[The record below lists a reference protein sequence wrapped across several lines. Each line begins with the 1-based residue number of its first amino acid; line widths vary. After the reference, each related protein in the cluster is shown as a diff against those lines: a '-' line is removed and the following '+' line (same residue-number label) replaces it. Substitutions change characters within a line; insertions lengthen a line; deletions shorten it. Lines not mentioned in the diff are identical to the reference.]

1 MNFDLEK
8 PFSLST
14 APASFKFLE
23 EELLC
28 TSETN
33 FIIIFNLLK
42 FFSVTRQ
49 SYVLRI
55 SALDLLSNRIP
66 ETTSSQTVRWLRIP
80 GKHKPIWWSLYLE
93 IIIKKKVHQSINQ
106 WKYNQIMRENL
117 VWLGRFILQKKV

>member
-66 ETTSSQTVRWLRIP
+66 Q
-80 GKHKPIWWSLYLE
+80 
-93 IIIKKKVHQSINQ
+93 VHQQ
-106 WKYNQIMRENL
+106 WDDSEYQGNISQSDD
-117 VWLGRFILQKKV
+117 RFIYR

>member
-14 APASFKFLE
+14 APVSFKFLE

-28 TSETN
+28 ASETN
-33 FIIIFNLLK
+33 FFIIFNLLK

-66 ETTSSQTVRWLRIP
+66 ETTGSPTVR
-80 GKHKPIWWSLYLE
+80 
-93 IIIKKKVHQSINQ
+93 
-106 WKYNQIMRENL
+106 
-117 VWLGRFILQKKV
+117 

>member
-14 APASFKFLE
+14 APVSFKFLE

-66 ETTSSQTVRWLRIP
+66 ETTGSPTVR
-80 GKHKPIWWSLYLE
+80 
-93 IIIKKKVHQSINQ
+93 
-106 WKYNQIMRENL
+106 
-117 VWLGRFILQKKV
+117 

>member
-14 APASFKFLE
+14 APATFKFLE

-49 SYVLRI
+49 SYVLKI
-55 SALDLLSNRIP
+55 NIKYFSFNV
-66 ETTSSQTVRWLRIP
+66 TSFRSQNVKMKRWC
-80 GKHKPIWWSLYLE
+80 
-93 IIIKKKVHQSINQ
+93 N
-106 WKYNQIMRENL
+106 
-117 VWLGRFILQKKV
+117 

>member
-42 FFSVTRQ
+42 FFSVTHF
-49 SYVLRI
+49 SVIHAKVTCLE
-55 SALDLLSNRIP
+55 L
-66 ETTSSQTVRWLRIP
+66 VRWT
-80 GKHKPIWWSLYLE
+80 Y
-93 IIIKKKVHQSINQ
+93 
-106 WKYNQIMRENL
+106 
-117 VWLGRFILQKKV
+117 